1 MYHEASRTTSVLRP
15 DDDKR
20 APDQLDRLPPSGT
33 VPTTAYRPGGPGRGW
48 APGQAPALSVGA
60 RVCRARSS
68 RQAGDREHREA
79 PPGVEGDLWDPPEK
93 TAHAVERIERWQRY
107 RPVPLHRID
116 IPKKNGTRRPVSMPA
131 MVDRARQALD
141 LQAWQPM
148 AETLAAPHA
157 YGFRPTRRCADALDP
172 CGKVLRQKT
181 SATWLVE
188 ADIHGFFD
196 HLDFSWGEAHSP
208 RNQDVLSQWLRSG
221 FIDHGVL
228 SPPTA
233 GVPKGGSARLGEV
246 TWCWTGA
253 KPSGTVARG
262 LAGCTTSMTSD
273 GRTISLSRPMRGRYE
288 KPRSYHEST
297 PF

>member
-1 MYHEASRTTSVLRP
+1 
-15 DDDKR
+15 
-20 APDQLDRLPPSGT
+20 
-33 VPTTAYRPGGPGRGW
+33 
-48 APGQAPALSVGA
+48 
-60 RVCRARSS
+60 
-68 RQAGDREHREA
+68 
-79 PPGVEGDLWDPPEK
+79 
-93 TAHAVERIERWQRY
+93 
-107 RPVPLHRID
+107 
-116 IPKKNGTRRPVSMPA
+116 MPA

-233 GVPKGGSARLGEV
+233 GVPQGGISSPGGSHLV
-246 TWCWTGA
+246 
-253 KPSGTVARG
+253 
-262 LAGCTTSMTSD
+262 LD
-273 GRTISLSRPMRGRYE
+273 GREAVGHGGPW
-288 KPRSYHEST
+288 PRRVHHIHDVRWADDFIVTANAREV
-297 PF
+297 